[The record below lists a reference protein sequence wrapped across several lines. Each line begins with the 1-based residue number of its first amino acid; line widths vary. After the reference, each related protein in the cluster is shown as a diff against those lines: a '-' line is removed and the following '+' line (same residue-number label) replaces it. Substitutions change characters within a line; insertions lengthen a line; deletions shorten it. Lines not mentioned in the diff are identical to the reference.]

1 MRILLAMQKGS
12 EALAIQSAL
21 QVCGFDDL
29 IAIETASGLL
39 KALEVPPPAFEP
51 LFATLLID
59 ADLTDADPI
68 ETCAQV
74 RLNPLY
80 RDVPIL
86 IFTKPGNIDLLTQAF
101 VAGVSDY
108 LFKPFYDVEL
118 QARMRAIQRHLTQVE
133 RRRATEMELQRF
145 RRPRSIWKSTEGAAI
160 DAETGL
166 MGRQILIDSL
176 EWHGRQNDDQGLTV
190 SVALVDQLTSYR
202 HLNGPQATQSMLTNI
217 AACMGGAKA
226 RLDDL
231 LAAYEPGCFAIVTRV
246 SRAEAYLRAQ
256 TLAQSIAELMIPHHD
271 SAWREHVSVS
281 IGIAA
286 SLRRAPDLIAQLL
299 PSAIRAAEQAAA
311 EGGAMVVQVADLP
324 SAEIKA

>member
-1 MRILLAMQKGS
+1 MRILLAMQLGS
-12 EALAIQSAL
+12 QALAIQSAL
-21 QVCGFDDL
+21 KAGGFDE
-29 IAIETASGLL
+29 IISIETATGLL
-39 KALEVPPPAFEP
+39 KAIETHSPAHEP

-59 ADLTDADPI
+59 ADLPDADPI

-86 IFTKPGNIDLLTQAF
+86 IFTKPGNIDFLTQAF

-118 QARMRAIQRHLTQVE
+118 QARLRAIHRHLTQVE
-133 RRRATEMELQRF
+133 RRRAMELELQRF
-145 RRPRSIWKSTEGAAI
+145 RRPRSIWKSTEGASL
-160 DAETGL
+160 DSETGL
-166 MGRQILIDSL
+166 LGRQILIDSL
-176 EWHGRQNDDQGLTV
+176 EWHGRQNDEQGLTV
-190 SVALVDQLTSYR
+190 LVALVDQLTSYR
-202 HLNGPQATQSMLTNI
+202 HLNGPKATQAMLTRI

-231 LAAYEPGCFAIVTRV
+231 LAAYEPGCFAIVTRMA
-246 SRAEAYLRAQ
+246 RAEAYLWAQ
-256 TLAQSIAELMIPHHD
+256 TLTQSIAELMIPHHE

-281 IGIAA
+281 IGIAS
-286 SLRRAPDLIAQLL
+286 SLRRGPDLIAQLL

-324 SAEIKA
+324 STEIKA